1 MTMPKAVCPVC
12 KETFHGW
19 ILEHIDKLPCPY
31 CGAPLKK
38 GDAENDSLSG
48 TPDNTPKR

>member
-12 KETFHGW
+12 KETMHGW

-38 GDAENDSLSG
+38 VEIVTPIV
-48 TPDNTPKR
+48 TPDNPQ

>member
-12 KETFHGW
+12 KETIYGW
-19 ILEHIDKLPCPY
+19 ALDDLIKHPCPY

-38 GDAENDSLSG
+38 PEEEKNGKNS
-48 TPDNTPKR
+48 

>member
-19 ILEHIDKLPCPY
+19 SIKYLDRMPCPY

-38 GDAENDSLSG
+38 GDLRNEENLAEEV
-48 TPDNTPKR
+48 